1 MKKIYIVSIPPTV
14 SNYGYFYFLFD
25 NCSLLKKHGLHYIN
39 IQKDKKP
46 YRHIA
51 LQQALILSAASPDED
66 ASRQKLRA
74 ALSPF
79 EEWAKASNEDLLLCL
94 TLATLNIQDALCRA
108 LHSPDFPVLSTYDI
122 QFIYVLRPQ
131 SAHFE
136 ALTHEQKISFEERK
150 RRYAKTAW
158 VQPHSL
164 YEAAVRHCGI
174 EPRLILLDN
183 PHTNKSE
190 ELIQSLDRRI
200 PAEELLPFTTTE
212 IQDRHA
218 LAFADWL
225 AALYKVRS
233 SVTGREIIEPL
244 AALPPQTWRDPHTW
258 TPPQLLQ
265 DIDAMCREENALLA
279 QRVFHRE
286 ELFQHSYQY
295 RQQKDWTPYKGLTSE
310 IRTQLLTYFRDT
322 LPETWA
328 KLQELFSCRWQY
340 TLLPPEEKKLF
351 PNPSS
356 PQVLAQEPLVSVLTL
371 TRNHVSM
378 IAENMESILAQ
389 QTRFP
394 FQHIIVDDDSR
405 DGTPDIITEY
415 AARHPRIIKPILL
428 KRRAPDG
435 ENVRA
440 LFEQCRSKY
449 AVLCDGDDYFTDPGK
464 LQTQVDFME
473 RNPDCALCFHPVS
486 VVYEDGSPTK
496 TYPPADLLPGGE
508 RLWYTLRDLLISNF
522 IQTNSVM
529 YRWRFQ
535 AGLPEWFDPTLI
547 PGDWYWHLLHAETG
561 KIAYLRKPMSAYRRH
576 AASLYALAEKDHV
589 AHRHQHGMEEL
600 HTYSVCNAHFRNRYY
615 KDFSRLARGVFA
627 DFVQDYLKTKDDE
640 LLQKGIA
647 AAPDFAKDFLT
658 LLTAQHMALPCSK
671 QNNQH

>member
-1 MKKIYIVSIPPTV
+1 MKKIYIVSISPIIP
-14 SNYGYFYFLFD
+14 NYGYFYFLSD
-25 NCSLLKKHGLHYIN
+25 NSSIFKKHSLHYIN
-39 IQKDKKP
+39 LQNDKKTF
-46 YRHIA
+46 RHIT
-51 LQQALILSAASPDED
+51 LQQALMFCGASSDED
-66 ASRQKLRA
+66 ARRQRLTA

-79 EEWAKASNEDLLLCL
+79 EAWARASNEDLLLCL
-94 TLATLNIQDALCRA
+94 TLGFLNIQDSLCHALR
-108 LHSPDFPVLSTYDI
+108 SSDFPALSTYNI
-122 QFIYVLRPQ
+122 QFIYVLQPQ

-136 ALTHEQKISFEERK
+136 ALTHENKKSFEERIS
-150 RRYAKTAW
+150 RYAKTAW
-158 VQPHSL
+158 AQLCSL
-164 YEAAVRHCGI
+164 YESAISYTGI

-183 PHTNKSE
+183 PHMDKSKA
-190 ELIQSLDRRI
+190 LIQSLDRQI
-200 PAEELLPFTTTE
+200 SMEELSPFRATE
-212 IQDRHA
+212 IQDRHSI
-218 LAFADWL
+218 AFADWL
-225 AALYKVRS
+225 ETICKIRNS
-233 SVTGREIIEPL
+233 ITDREIIEPL
-244 AALPPQTWRDPHTW
+244 AALPPQSWRDPHTW
-258 TPPQLLQ
+258 TPPRFLQ
-265 DIDAMCREENALLA
+265 DIEAMCREENARLA
-279 QRVFHRE
+279 QRVFHRK
-286 ELFQHSYQY
+286 ELFLYPYQY
-295 RQQKDWTPYKGLTSE
+295 QQQKDWKTYKGLRSE
-310 IRTQLLTYFRDT
+310 IRTQLLTYFRDIS
-322 LPETWA
+322 PDAWS
-328 KLQELFSCRWQY
+328 KLQENFSCRWQY

-351 PNPSS
+351 PDPSS

-371 TRNHVSM
+371 TRNQASM

-394 FQHIIVDDDSR
+394 FQHIIVDDGSKD
-405 DGTPDIITEY
+405 DTPDIITEY
-415 AARHPRIIKPILL
+415 ATRYPGIIKPLLL
-428 KRRAPDG
+428 KHKAPDG

-496 TYPPADLLPGGE
+496 IYPPADLLPGGE
-508 RLWYTLRDLLISNF
+508 RLWYSLRDLLISNF

-576 AASLYALAEKDHV
+576 AASLYARAEKDHV
-589 AHRHQHGMEEL
+589 AHRHEHGLNEL

-627 DFVQDYLKTKDDE
+627 DFVQDYLKTKDDG
-640 LLQKGIA
+640 LLQEGIA
-647 AAPDFAKDFLT
+647 AAPDFARDFLS
-658 LLTAQHMALPCSK
+658 LLASQNMHLPPSK
-671 QNNQH
+671 

>member
-1 MKKIYIVSIPPTV
+1 MKKIYIVSISPIIP
-14 SNYGYFYFLFD
+14 NYGYFYFLSD
-25 NCSLLKKHGLHYIN
+25 NSSTFKKYGLHYIN
-39 IQKDKKP
+39 FQNDKKTC
-46 YRHIA
+46 RHIA
-51 LQQALILSAASPDED
+51 LQQAIMFPGASPDEN
-66 ASRQKLRA
+66 ARRQKLKA

-94 TLATLNIQDALCRA
+94 TLGSLNIQKTLYHA
-108 LHSPDFPVLSTYDI
+108 LHSPDFPALSTYDM
-122 QFIYVLRPQ
+122 QFVYVLQPQ
-131 SAHFE
+131 SAHFD

-158 VQPHSL
+158 AQLCNL
-164 YEAAVRHCGI
+164 YESAVNYSGI

-183 PHTNKSE
+183 PHMDKSE
-190 ELIQSLDRRI
+190 ALLQSLDRQI
-200 PAEELLPFTTTE
+200 PAEVLLPFRATD
-212 IQDRHA
+212 IQDRHSV
-218 LAFADWL
+218 AFADWL
-225 AALYKVRS
+225 ETTCKIRS
-233 SVTGREIIEPL
+233 AITGREIIEPL
-244 AALPPQTWRDPHTW
+244 AALPPQPWRDLCTW
-258 TPPQLLQ
+258 TPPHILR
-265 DIDAMCREENALLA
+265 DIDDMCREENSRLA
-279 QRVFHRE
+279 QRVFHRKA
-286 ELFQHSYQY
+286 LFEHPCQC
-295 RQQKDWTPYKGLTSE
+295 QQKDWKPYKGLTPE
-310 IRTQLLTYFRDT
+310 IRTQLLTHVRDMS
-322 LPETWA
+322 PDTWA
-328 KLQELFSCRWQY
+328 GLRENFSCRWQY

-351 PNPSS
+351 PDPNS
-356 PQVLAQEPLVSVLTL
+356 PQVLAHEPLVSVLTL
-371 TRNHVSM
+371 TRNQASM
-378 IAENMESILAQ
+378 IAENMESVLAQ

-394 FQHIIVDDDSR
+394 FQHIIVDDGSGD
-405 DGTPDIITEY
+405 DTPDIISEY

-428 KRRAPDG
+428 KRKAPDG

-440 LFEQCRSKY
+440 LFEQCRSRY

-589 AHRHQHGMEEL
+589 AHRHQHGMHEL
-600 HTYSVCNAHFRNRYY
+600 RTYNVCNAHFHNRYY

-627 DFVQDYLKTKDDE
+627 DFVQDYLKTKDDG
-640 LLQKGIA
+640 LLQEGIA
-647 AAPDFAKDFLT
+647 AAPDFARDFLS
-658 LLTAQHMALPCSK
+658 LLASQNMHLPPSGE
-671 QNNQH
+671 